1 MEVNKGA
8 IALLMV
14 LIVGAGGYL
23 WYTMPYAGAK
33 EQLVAAQAAKQTA
46 DTGLQAAQSELA
58 AAQKRV
64 EDAKADA
71 GKLDDSVSR
80 LQLATKAV
88 PGKELVDD
96 AAIVLMELADQ
107 SGITTSFSSG
117 GDDAAATATAPSGNL
132 QGATPVD
139 LTFEAA
145 GTYSE
150 MMLFMSL
157 VEGTVEAKDGKL
169 HARDRLFNI
178 VRLQIGSEDEQ
189 GSSSFSDDG
198 GDGGG
203 LVVKPGELVF
213 TVTVRMYTSSTEN
226 AQGVGAS
233 TPDAAAAPLDQS
245 ATGGAGGAPAGTD
258 PAAPV
263 DPNAPAGGADGT
275 VTPDPNAAGA
285 APGGAAPTGGAP

>member
-8 IALLMV
+8 IALIMV

-33 EQLVAAQAAKQTA
+33 EQLVAAQTAKQTA

-64 EDAKADA
+64 EDAKSEAS
-71 GKLDDSVSR
+71 KLDDSVSR
-80 LQLATKAV
+80 LQLASKAV

-96 AAIVLMELADQ
+96 AAIVLMDLADQ

-117 GDDAAATATAPSGNL
+117 EDGAAVAAPSGDL

-139 LTFEAA
+139 LSFEAA

-157 VEGTVEAKDGKL
+157 VEGTVEAKDGKI
-169 HARDRLFNI
+169 HARDRLFNV
-178 VRLQIGSEDEQ
+178 VRLQIGSDDKDS
-189 GSSSFSDDG
+189 GSSSFSEDGDDASK
-198 GDGGG
+198 

-213 TVTVRMYTSSTEN
+213 TVTIRMYTSSTEN
-226 AQGVGAS
+226 AQNLGATS
-233 TPDAAAAPLDQS
+233 ADAAAAPTDGS
-245 ATGGAGGAPAGTD
+245 ATGGVGGD
-258 PAAPV
+258 PAAANSATPS
-263 DPNAPAGGADGT
+263 DPNASGGA
-275 VTPDPNAAGA
+275 VAPDPNAVGA
-285 APGGAAPTGGAP
+285 APAGAAPTGGTP